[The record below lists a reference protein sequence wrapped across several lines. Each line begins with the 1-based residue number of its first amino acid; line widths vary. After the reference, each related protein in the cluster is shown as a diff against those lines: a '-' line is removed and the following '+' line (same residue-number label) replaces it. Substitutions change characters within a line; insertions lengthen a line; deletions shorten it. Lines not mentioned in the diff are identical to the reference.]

1 MFVKISVLQ
10 NQVEIEKKFK
20 AKYIKLYKCIYTI
33 HLFVFLFLV
42 LEGKK
47 KNIPQAFKNLT

>member
-33 HLFVFLFLV
+33 RLFVFLV